1 MDARYH
7 VLHSTRYRYACPVRL
22 SRQLLRLKPLD
33 TAWQQCLSHELRV
46 TPTPG
51 ELYTLN
57 DFFGNPV
64 AQFALHMPH
73 QELLVEVE
81 SEVLVRAHAPEQ
93 DPDATLSWEEVRR
106 WLHDGIGE
114 QVLDPNQYLFSSP
127 YVPVSAALADYA
139 RPSFPPG
146 RPLLAAALDLTR
158 RIHQDFEYDSD
169 ATTVSTPV
177 EEVLQQRR
185 GVCQDFSHL
194 QIACLRSL
202 GIAARYVSGYMLTMP
217 PPGQPRLIGVD
228 ASHAWVSVYCP
239 DLGWVD
245 LDPTNDL
252 MVDTLHVTVACG
264 RDFSDVSP
272 IHGVILGGG
281 EHELEVQVTVRPVE
295 E

>member
-1 MDARYH
+1 
-7 VLHSTRYRYACPVRL
+7 
-22 SRQLLRLKPLD
+22 
-33 TAWQQCLSHELRV
+33 
-46 TPTPG
+46 
-51 ELYTLN
+51 
-57 DFFGNPV
+57 
-64 AQFALHMPH
+64 
-73 QELLVEVE
+73 
-81 SEVLVRAHAPEQ
+81 VLVRAHAPEQ